1 MVLTIISN
9 RNVDDNLKAAFLLL
23 SHFLMSFSSL
33 SFVCVS
39 HRIMYYLMG
48 CSEGCKKSDYGVLLL
63 LSQQRRRSQQRRKT
77 NKGRRACRGRRT
89 CKEGRICTDG

>member
-1 MVLTIISN
+1 METKEMVLTIISN

-39 HRIMYYLMG
+39 HRIM
-48 CSEGCKKSDYGVLLL
+48 S
-63 LSQQRRRSQQRRKT
+63 T
-77 NKGRRACRGRRT
+77 
-89 CKEGRICTDG
+89 